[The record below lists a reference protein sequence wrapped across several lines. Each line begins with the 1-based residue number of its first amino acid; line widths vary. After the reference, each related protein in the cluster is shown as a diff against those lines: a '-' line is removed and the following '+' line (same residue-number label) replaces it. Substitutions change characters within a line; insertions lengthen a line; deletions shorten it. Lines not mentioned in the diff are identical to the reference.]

1 MSYVCYSVANAPSAS
16 SPLASVT
23 WSFSVSRKNNPRPTV
38 RGCRAQFR
46 CEPNNCRDE
55 WDTRAPFK
63 IPLPFT
69 SQSKTIPKRVL
80 MLCCANVVL
89 DSIRVDLKFLTLP
102 FFSFRYHRDLTIVC
116 RIDLNDSGD
125 GGEGGFIPMWLY
137 VKTIGYTAAESVY
150 KMRRALIREHKAR
163 LQQEMTDDEET

>member
-1 MSYVCYSVANAPSAS
+1 
-16 SPLASVT
+16 
-23 WSFSVSRKNNPRPTV
+23 
-38 RGCRAQFR
+38 
-46 CEPNNCRDE
+46 
-55 WDTRAPFK
+55 
-63 IPLPFT
+63 
-69 SQSKTIPKRVL
+69 
-80 MLCCANVVL
+80 MLCCVNVFL

-102 FFSFRYHRDLTIVC
+102 FLSFRYHRDLTIVC